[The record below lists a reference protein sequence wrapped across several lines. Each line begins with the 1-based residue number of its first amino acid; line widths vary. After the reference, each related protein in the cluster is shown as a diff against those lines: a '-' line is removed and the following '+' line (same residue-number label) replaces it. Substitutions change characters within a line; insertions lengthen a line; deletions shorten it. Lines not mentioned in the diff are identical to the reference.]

1 VFDYLKVKD
10 LTLDILNTTLDYV
23 KQVSNLKFKLQSD
36 YKVYNNKKKLETILS
51 IFISKFEL

>member
-1 VFDYLKVKD
+1 MFDYLKVKD